1 MLRHNTML
9 AALALNCSF
18 AVSAF
23 AQDGPNLIFI
33 LTDDQGVESIDGP
46 YWSNAM
52 GCTTPTLAALARQG
66 VSFTNCR
73 VNPNCS
79 PTRACLMTGR
89 SALDTGVNGVL
100 TRYASNVI
108 GNPCHE
114 SAGPLTGI
122 VARVTNR
129 LALQTQEWTIGE
141 VLQNM
146 GYYTILVD
154 KWHLGYNEGVEPTPE
169 DRGLLPT
176 QQGFDEVF
184 DWMELI
190 EGVYRICQG
199 YPDTF
204 YADHHMVDAAEF
216 AVAAAGRRAPG
227 QKYALFFHTI
237 TPHRRHS
244 DNPAN
249 PSQGYLW
256 WDIEDK
262 ENLIPVTRW
271 LDVRAPDNDGNI
283 DRFLQNVEAMDSVIR
298 RDLLLPLGIIENVE
312 NEWPYIEESNTV
324 VFFTSDNGTD
334 PEVTSHR
341 YGQWRGAKNTLYE
354 GGINVPLFVMGEGVP
369 GNVSNPLVD
378 ARQISHVDFFD
389 TIADIIE
396 APEAIRANPH
406 GNFPRRGKSFAYNIG
421 WSDRP
426 HTHE

>member
-18 AVSAF
+18 VVSAL

-100 TRYASNVI
+100 TRYASDVI

-122 VARVTNR
+122 EARVTNR

-154 KWHLGYNEGVEPTPE
+154 KWHLGYDEFDEERGMRPE
-169 DRGLLPT
+169 L
-176 QQGFDEVF
+176 QGFNEVF
-184 DWMELI
+184 DWMDLI

-244 DNPAN
+244 DNPDN
-249 PSQGYLW
+249 PTAGYNW
-256 WDIEDK
+256 WAIEDDV
-262 ENLIPVTRW
+262 NLIPVTRN
-271 LDVRAPDNDGNI
+271 LTLTDPAEGGQVV
-283 DRFLQNVEAMDSVIR
+283 RFLQNVEAMDSVIR
-298 RDLLLPLGIIENVE
+298 RDLLLPLGIIENIE
-312 NEWPYIEESNTV
+312 NEWPYIEESDTV

-334 PEVTSHR
+334 PDVTSQR
-341 YGQWRGAKNTLYE
+341 YGTWRGAKNTLYE
-354 GGINVPLFVMGEGVP
+354 GGINVPLFVMGEGISDDP
-369 GNVSNPLVD
+369 NLPNTVD
-378 ARQISHVDFFD
+378 TRQISHVDFFD

-406 GNFPRRGKSFAYNIG
+406 GNFPRRGASFACNIG
-421 WSDRP
+421 WSDRAGADQ
-426 HTHE
+426 